1 MENASVWSEKNA
13 KKDPNGPLS
22 LSVASATL
30 DPDGE
35 KRVVLM
41 ACMMMN
47 IVDRWIIR
55 GGLIQEGEFVTWFG
69 EGKML
74 RGSKGS
80 MREDWDNA
88 TWACAYPPMIT

>member
-1 MENASVWSEKNA
+1 MR

-30 DPDGE
+30 NPDGE

-55 GGLIQEGEFVTWFG
+55 GGGLIQGRRVRYLVWGRKDAARERRVNE
-69 EGKML
+69 
-74 RGSKGS
+74 RGLG
-80 MREDWDNA
+80 
-88 TWACAYPPMIT
+88 

>member
-1 MENASVWSEKNA
+1 MENASVWSERNA
-13 KKDPNGPLS
+13 KKDPNGPLP

-30 DPDGE
+30 NPDGE
-35 KRVVLM
+35 KKVVLM
-41 ACMMMN
+41 ACMMN

-55 GGLIQEGEFVTWFG
+55 GDLIQGGEFVTWSG

-74 RGSKGS
+74 RGSEGL

-88 TWACAYPPMIT
+88 AWAYAYPQMIT